1 MKFEDAKV
9 AEFRGEVL
17 KVLLVVSMC
26 VSAARCISFVPAFHW
41 IGIDILTLA
50 CGVYFVVMSIV
61 HVQFHEG
68 RWQQSTCARFC
79 LGATLALMLLG
90 LYTGSELV
98 DNKPWQML
106 FPIVAFVLAGSR
118 EGVFWCV
125 AALAGA
131 VTILFLRGSEYAAL
145 SIFIFAIA
153 HMTTSYVVYVFM
165 MRNEANIRTI
175 SHLSHTDSLTNTYNR
190 QLFNE
195 LSISELN
202 RARRTEEPLAFY
214 MIDIDHFKKY
224 NDRYGHLAG
233 DRALRNVADVIRRS
247 ARRASD
253 LVFRYGGEEFCVVSS
268 GMSIQEARF
277 MANNIIEGV
286 RALGLKHEEGEN
298 GQLTVSIGLSYHQEL
313 DDCSTE
319 LLLERADNAL
329 YMAKS
334 DGRDRLVLYSPAQH
348 HQLDLLKAIT

>member
-1 MKFEDAKV
+1 MEFGDAKV

-17 KVLLVVSMC
+17 KVLLVVAMC
-26 VSAARCISFVPAFHW
+26 VSPVLMPAYHW

-50 CGVYFVVMSIV
+50 CGVYFVAMSTI
-61 HVQFHEG
+61 HFQLRAG
-68 RWQQSTCARFC
+68 RWQQDTCVRFC
-79 LGATLALMLLG
+79 LGATLVLMLLG
-90 LYTGSELV
+90 LYTGNELV

-125 AALAGA
+125 AALLGA
-131 VTILFLRGSEYAAL
+131 VTILFLRGSEYATL

-153 HMTTSYVVYVFM
+153 HMTTSYVVYVFIT
-165 MRNEANIRTI
+165 RNEANIRTI
-175 SHLSHTDSLTNTYNR
+175 SRLSHTDPLTNTYNR

-202 RARRTEEPLAFY
+202 RARRADEPLAFY

-233 DRALRNVADVIRRS
+233 DRALRNVADVIKRS

-253 LVFRYGGEEFCVVSS
+253 LVFRYGGEEFCIVSS
-268 GMSIQEARF
+268 GASIQEARF
-277 MANNIIEGV
+277 MANNIIEDV
-286 RALGLKHEEGEN
+286 RALGFKHEEGEN
-298 GQLTVSIGLSYHQEL
+298 GQLTVSIGLSYHQGL
-313 DDCSTE
+313 DGCSTD
-319 LLLERADNAL
+319 LLLERADDAL
-329 YMAKS
+329 YTAKA
-334 DGRDRLVLYSPAQH
+334 DGRDRLVLYSPTQH
-348 HQLDLLKAIT
+348 QQLDLLEAIT